1 MLDVRF
7 SGPIWLQLVDCET
20 IEEAGAAGADQI
32 SLTAASAAM
41 RRIPRRVAPT
51 DTIGVTNLRRAL
63 CLTRPIVACVIGV
76 VRKRAAVELRTGKDI
91 VLIGRI
97 SDAVYHLA
105 ALVQRRSFV
114 EITAKLGLRKRVA
127 MQLVLT
133 G

>member
-1 MLDVRF
+1 
-7 SGPIWLQLVDCET
+7 
-20 IEEAGAAGADQI
+20 
-32 SLTAASAAM
+32 
-41 RRIPRRVAPT
+41 
-51 DTIGVTNLRRAL
+51 
-63 CLTRPIVACVIGV
+63 VIGV

-114 EITAKLGLRKRVA
+114 EIAAKLGLRKRVA